1 MKKYITGLLLLAST
15 SLVVAADKVKKIPYE
30 IPIGPTELYFSGAP
44 EVLYCRFPTLIGI
57 RHYTWDQEISQ
68 DAWDGKAL
76 VKVGRDRTI
85 VQQGRFHFELKTLM
99 ATSLTVHAASLD
111 KSGVHDFYADL
122 DEGYA
127 LWTDSWS
134 GLIEVYRG
142 NCSSFKE

>member
-1 MKKYITGLLLLAST
+1 
-15 SLVVAADKVKKIPYE
+15 
-30 IPIGPTELYFSGAP
+30 
-44 EVLYCRFPTLIGI
+44 
-57 RHYTWDQEISQ
+57 
-68 DAWDGKAL
+68 
-76 VKVGRDRTI
+76 
-85 VQQGRFHFELKTLM
+85 M

-111 KSGVHDFYADL
+111 KGGVHDFYADL